1 MRQNFGVG
9 IGAKICVAF
18 LNELLLEHLI
28 IFNHAVVDERDFARG
43 IEMRVGVFISDFSV
57 RRPAGVTDAI
67 RSGGGFFGNQFGQ
80 RGDSPGAFSSLDLV
94 AVYDRDAGGI
104 VAAVF
109 EATKTIEQ
117 NGRCFG
123 ASNVTNDATN

>member
-18 LNELLLEHLI
+18 LDELLLEHLI

-57 RRPAGVTDAI
+57 RRPARVTYAKG
-67 RSGGGFFGNQFGQ
+67 SGRRFFRNQFGQ
-80 RGDSPGAFSSLDLV
+80 RSDSPGAFPGLDLI
-94 AVYDRDAGGI
+94 AVYDRDTGGI
-104 VAAVF
+104 VAAIF
-109 EATKTIEQ
+109 ETTKTIK
-117 NGRCFG
+117 
-123 ASNVTNDATN
+123 